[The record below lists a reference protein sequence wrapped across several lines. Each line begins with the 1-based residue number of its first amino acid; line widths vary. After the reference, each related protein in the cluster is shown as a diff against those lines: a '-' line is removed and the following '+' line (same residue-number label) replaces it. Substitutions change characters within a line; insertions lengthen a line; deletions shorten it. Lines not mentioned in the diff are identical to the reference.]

1 MIPYCFYYN
10 LNLFR
15 SPQCSGLCYHK
26 LTEVVSCDPV
36 SDDPVVMMR
45 SKIDD
50 RQVQMRISGR
60 ADYETNKAINAKN
73 TDDTARAKCCSLW
86 RE

>member
-1 MIPYCFYYN
+1 MIPYCFYN
-10 LNLFR
+10 SLNLFR
-15 SPQCSGLCYHK
+15 SPQYSRLCYHK
-26 LTEVVSCDPV
+26 LAEAVSCDSV
-36 SDDPVVMMR
+36 SDDPVAMMR

-50 RQVQMRISGR
+50 RQVQMRISGK

-73 TDDTARAKCCSLW
+73 TYDTARAECCSLW

>member
-1 MIPYCFYYN
+1 M
-10 LNLFR
+10 
-15 SPQCSGLCYHK
+15 
-26 LTEVVSCDPV
+26 

-50 RQVQMRISGR
+50 LQAQMRISGR
-60 ADYETNKAINAKN
+60 ANYETNKAINAKN
-73 TDDTARAKCCSLW
+73 TDDNARAECCSLW